1 MRLYPEPMKS
11 CWVMVL
17 IAMGCSAE
25 QSAPRVSRDP
35 ISVRGWIMDV
45 ERPVTAAYPTRET
58 EAARRV
64 QLFQATNV
72 WVDNA
77 PYVSGGVAENGAF
90 ILLDV
95 PPGNPTITF
104 SAPGAPAAKLVLQNV
119 PGNADL
125 IIPGIVLRRDSVA
138 LTDPKAVQ
146 VRMAA
151 HISNP
156 QVTAATVIVAGTP
169 VPITNTPYS
178 AMTDRHD
185 FPNPPGTFAPLATVR

>member
-1 MRLYPEPMKS
+1 MKS
-11 CWVMVL
+11 FWVMIL
-17 IAMGCSAE
+17 IAIGCTPE
-25 QSAPRVSRDP
+25 QNTPRVSRDP
-35 ISVRGWIMDV
+35 ISVRGWILDV
-45 ERPVTAAYPTRET
+45 ERPATAAYPTKET
-58 EAARRV
+58 EDARRV
-64 QLFQATNV
+64 ELFQATNV

-104 SAPGAPAAKLVLQNV
+104 SAPGAPAARLVLQNV
-119 PGNADL
+119 PGNADV
-125 IIPGIVLRRDSVA
+125 IIPGIVLRQDSVA
-138 LTDPKAVQ
+138 LADPKAVQ

-151 HISNP
+151 RVSKP
-156 QVTAATVIVAGTP
+156 EQTSATAIVAGTP

-185 FPNPPGTFAPLATVR
+185 YPNPPGAFAPLATVR